1 VERSSRRSIWGRVK
15 AVAAVSML
23 AAGMIVLSADAQA
36 QQQPANAAARTE
48 FASLTSGIQI
58 QNLGTAPANAVI
70 DYYNTD
76 GSKAA
81 SQSVPGI
88 PVNGSFTAFGST
100 MSVNAGFS
108 GSAVVSADQ
117 PVSAIVNL
125 LSAGPV
131 TGEAYDGVNAPATSM
146 NVPLFQ
152 QGNHGYNTSIH
163 IQNSV
168 GVANTVTIT
177 FNGPG
182 APGAFSVNLA
192 PNASISIDA
201 SNDHIT
207 VGTFIG
213 SAVVSGT
220 SPIAVEVNQTND
232 AILFSYTG
240 SAIGSPTIYA
250 PLLMTNNHGFSTGLQ
265 VQNIDTTK
273 TTTLSLFLNGG
284 ATPAETVTVGPG
296 QSHTWYPIPGTSLT
310 GTTFI
315 GSGKVVSSD
324 PSVQLLGAVNEL
336 STGGQGMTYNT
347 FSSGTQSVQM
357 PLVMFNNHGYYTG
370 EQIQNVGPTA
380 STVDLIVNGS
390 TVDTQ
395 TIQPGA
401 SFTWFSFTNG
411 AIYGNQKVT
420 SAIAKGRSS
429 TDQLVGIVNEIT
441 NPQIAGDSSF
451 SYEGFNN

>member
-1 VERSSRRSIWGRVK
+1 
-15 AVAAVSML
+15 ML

-48 FASLTSGIQI
+48 FSSLTSGIQI
-58 QNLGTAPANAVI
+58 QNLGTAPANATI
-70 DYYNTD
+70 QYYDVT
-76 GSKAA
+76 GALKAT
-81 SQSVPGI
+81 QTVPPI
-88 PVNGSFTAFGST
+88 AVNGSFTAFGSS
-100 MSVNAGFS
+100 MSAPTGFS

-152 QGNHGYNTSIH
+152 QGNHGYNTTIH

-177 FNGPG
+177 FNGSG

-192 PNASISIDA
+192 PNASIAIDA
-201 SNDHIT
+201 SNDNIT
-207 VGTFIG
+207 VPTFIG

-220 SPIAVEVNQTND
+220 SPIAVEVNQTNN

-240 SAIGSPTIYA
+240 SATGSPTVNA

-265 VQNIDTTK
+265 VQNIDSAK
-273 TTTLSLFLNGG
+273 PTTLSLFVNGE
-284 ATPAETVTVGPG
+284 ATPRSTVTVGPG
-296 QSHTWYPIPGTSLT
+296 QSQTWYPIPGTSLT
-310 GTTFI
+310 GPTFI

-324 PSVQLLGAVNEL
+324 PTVQLLGAVNEL
-336 STGGQGMTYNT
+336 STAGQGMTYNT

-370 EQIQNVGPTA
+370 EQIQNVGSA
-380 STVDLIVNGS
+380 AATVDLSING
-390 TVDTQ
+390 TVVDTQ
-395 TIQPGA
+395 VIQPGT

-411 AIYGNQKVT
+411 AIYGNQTVS
-420 SAIAKGRSS
+420 SAVAKAREPGS
-429 TDQLVGIVNEIT
+429 QIVGIVNEIT
-441 NPQIAGDSSF
+441 NPQIGGDSSF